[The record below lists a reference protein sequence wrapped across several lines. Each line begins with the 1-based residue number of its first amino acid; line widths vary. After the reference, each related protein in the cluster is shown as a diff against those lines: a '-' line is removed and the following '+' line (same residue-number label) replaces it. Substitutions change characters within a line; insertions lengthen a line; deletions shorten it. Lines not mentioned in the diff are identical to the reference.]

1 MYKSNSWQKSH
12 ILIRNLL
19 HMLTTPGLFP
29 SFHEQVWD
37 TNLTILIVNLTKV
50 VNYHIVI
57 FFYQL
62 KCHWQRGSDAKKSHT
77 TYYLVAWCCVGRRWP
92 LYGRQLCHIV
102 TYSNCSVLW
111 LIVTWGKGRVV
122 RATLAPSARRCSA
135 TARPIPWADPVIITT
150 APWVTIIIIG
160 QWYDY
165 HWRLK

>member
-1 MYKSNSWQKSH
+1 MAEIKHFNSKPSTHAYNTWPFPQLPQASLRYKPDNIYSEFDEGGELPHCN
-12 ILIRNLL
+12 
-19 HMLTTPGLFP
+19 
-29 SFHEQVWD
+29 
-37 TNLTILIVNLTKV
+37 
-50 VNYHIVI
+50 